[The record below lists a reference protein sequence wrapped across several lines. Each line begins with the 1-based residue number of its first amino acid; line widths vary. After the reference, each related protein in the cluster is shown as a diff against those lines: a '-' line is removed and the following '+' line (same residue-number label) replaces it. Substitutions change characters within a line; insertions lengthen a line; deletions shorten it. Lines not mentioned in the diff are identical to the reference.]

1 MVELS
6 LIIPAHNEARRIS
19 ESLKHYLKFISD
31 KDEIIV
37 VCNGC
42 SDNSFEIVKEFTK
55 KNNNLKTIDI
65 KERIGKGAAVIKGF
79 KIANGK
85 FLGFMDADNAFDLNY
100 IKKMINELKR
110 DDIDVIIAS
119 KWKGSSFF
127 KVSENYIRK
136 ILAIGWNLLVR
147 SLLGMN
153 FKDTQ
158 AGAKFMK
165 RKAFEDIDHNFIC
178 RGFDFDVELLF
189 KLKEKGFKIKEVY
202 VPSKKEKF
210 STFHLRYIPRMFFDL
225 VKLSRRR
232 FNL

>member
-19 ESLKHYLKFISD
+19 ESLKQYLKFIS
-31 KDEIIV
+31 KEDELIV

-42 SDNSFEIVKEFTK
+42 KDNTFEIVKEFSK
-55 KNNNLKTIDI
+55 KNKNLKAVEI

-79 KIANGK
+79 KLAKGE
-85 FLGFMDADNAFDLNY
+85 FLGFMDADNAFELGY
-100 IKKMINELKR
+100 IRRMINELKK
-110 DDIDVIIAS
+110 DDVDVIIAS

-147 SLLGMN
+147 VLFGMN

-165 RKAFEDIDHNFIC
+165 RKAFDDIDHNFIC

-189 KLKEKGFKIKEVY
+189 KLKEKGAKIKEVY

-210 STFHLRYIPRMFFDL
+210 STFHLRYIPGMFFNL
-225 VKLSRRR
+225 IKLSRRR